1 MFVCSIK
8 VKKKNIMVGIS
19 VLCIISIVITCVSI
33 ICFNKFKNM
42 EIVETVMKKY
52 DVKAN
57 NNEDRIA
64 FLSQFGWMVEEK
76 PLEIC
81 ELEIPQHFN
90 ETYENYNNIQISQDM
105 DLNKYKGKTCKKI
118 SYRVTNYP
126 TKDSQVRANILVYK
140 NKVIGGD
147 ISAETYGGFMHGF
160 INDTSTAQSITSN
173 ALDSCKN
180 REVIKQINNS
190 SSIT

>member
-8 VKKKNIMVGIS
+8 LKNKSIMIGIS
-19 VLCIISIVITCVSI
+19 ALCIISIVITCISMI
-33 ICFNKFKNM
+33 SFNKCKNAQT
-42 EIVETVMKKY
+42 VETVMKKY
-52 DVKAN
+52 NVKAG

-64 FLSQFGWMVEEK
+64 FLSQFGWRVEEK

-81 ELEIPQHFN
+81 ELEIPQQFN
-90 ETYENYNNIQISQDM
+90 ETYENYNNIQIAQDM

-140 NKVIGGD
+140 DKVIGGD
-147 ISAETYGGFMHGF
+147 ISAEIYGGFIHGF

-180 REVIKQINNS
+180 REVIKQINNDK
-190 SSIT
+190 